1 MPARRVNAVTNLQR
15 TERSRPTDA
24 FGYDGTDKIEKPVG
38 PEANADMSMTNGSI
52 IYASIVAFIAWTLSV
67 YDFIL
72 FGILLPIIAKD
83 FGWSTEFSTFV
94 ATWVSVGTFVVA
106 LAVGPIV
113 DYLGRR
119 TALVLTTSGA
129 ALSSGLAALTFS
141 PIYLIVVRSLSGF
154 GYSEQAVNATYLSE
168 IYGARRRGFFY
179 SLVQGG
185 WPIGVLFASAVS
197 AWLLP
202 LIGWRGTFAVA
213 TFPIVVIAI
222 LATRLPESPHYEALK
237 QVRRL
242 MQTGRTTEANA
253 FGKAR
258 GIDADKAQSLSYLQL
273 FLSDERK
280 HTIWLGLSFLL
291 NWIAIEI
298 FVVLATTI
306 LVKAKGVSMHNALLF
321 LVASNALSYVG
332 YVVHGYVGD
341 AIGRRETIMGGWIL
355 AGLAYASMI
364 LLANGPM
371 AVLISYMIGLFF
383 IIGPYSA
390 LFAYMGES
398 YPTRSRGTGVAFIN
412 AMGPIGAILGAA
424 LLTWL
429 QSTGMSLGNAAVLGG
444 AVPCILSGLAL
455 LGARRILPGQA
466 LQTIA
471 T

>member
-1 MPARRVNAVTNLQR
+1 MPVV
-15 TERSRPTDA
+15 
-24 FGYDGTDKIEKPVG
+24 
-38 PEANADMSMTNGSI
+38 
-52 IYASIVAFIAWTLSV
+52 
-67 YDFIL
+67 
-72 FGILLPIIAKD
+72 AKD
-83 FGWSTEFSTFV
+83 FGWSTEFSTLV
-94 ATWVSVGTFVVA
+94 ATWVSAGTFVVA
-106 LAVGPIV
+106 IAVGPIV

-119 TALVLTTSGA
+119 IALVVTTAGA

-168 IYGARRRGFFY
+168 IYGARHRGFFY

-242 MQTGRTTEANA
+242 SRAGRAEEAKS
-253 FGKAR
+253 FGKAH
-258 GIDADKAQSLSYLQL
+258 GIDVDKAQSFSYLQL

-291 NWIAIEI
+291 NWIAIEV

-306 LVKAKGVSMHNALLF
+306 MIKAKGVSMHNALLF
-321 LVASNALSYVG
+321 LIASNALSYVG

-364 LLANGPM
+364 LLANGPV

-429 QSTGMSLGNAAVLGG
+429 QSTGMSVGNAAVVGG

-455 LGARRILPGQA
+455 FGARRIRPGQT
-466 LQTIA
+466 LQAIA